1 MIAAPRIRTRPIDAA
16 AAALPDSLHPVT
28 RRVLLARGITS
39 AGALDLGLRG
49 LHDPESLGGV
59 DGAAELLADAVC
71 ADRDIMIVGDFD
83 ADGATGTALAIKA
96 LRSFGARQVR
106 FRVPNRF
113 EFGYGLTPGLVET
126 LAEDPPD
133 LLMTVDSGICCNP
146 GIGRARELGITVV
159 VTDHHLP
166 GEHLPKADAI
176 VNPNIPGD
184 DFPSKALAGVGVV
197 FYLMS
202 AVRGRL
208 RERGWF
214 GGQRREPN
222 LARFLDLVALGT
234 IADLVPLDHN
244 NRILARQGIERIRR
258 GVASPGLL
266 ALLRL
271 GKRDYRNL
279 VASDLAFAV
288 APRLN
293 AAGRLEDMGV
303 GIRCLLAEDPNEA
316 MALAG
321 QLDELNRSRRSM
333 QESMQEEAMGK
344 LRRIVDELAQGPL
357 PNSIC
362 LHDPAWHQGIV
373 GLVASRIKDAV
384 YRPTV
389 VFAPENEG
397 ADMLKG
403 SARSIRGLHI
413 RDVLARVDARHPG
426 MISAFGGHAMAAGL
440 TLPLANLDAFH
451 LALTES
457 VDEYLGGDS
466 LEAEILTDGELAGR
480 DINLDLAA
488 QIRDLGPWG
497 QKFPEPLFDG
507 TFEVRDHRVVG
518 GAHLKMVLRPLDG
531 HEPVD
536 AIAFGTLPE
545 DLPGGNS
552 ARFLYRLDVN
562 HFRGAR
568 TCQLIVEH
576 VVRAGGEG
584 GAGAGR
590 R

>member
-1 MIAAPRIRTRPIDAA
+1 M
-16 AAALPDSLHPVT
+16 PDSLHPVT

-234 IADLVPLDHN
+234 IADLVP
-244 NRILARQGIERIRR
+244 
-258 GVASPGLL
+258 PG
-266 ALLRL
+266 
-271 GKRDYRNL
+271 
-279 VASDLAFAV
+279 
-288 APRLN
+288 
-293 AAGRLEDMGV
+293 
-303 GIRCLLAEDPNEA
+303 
-316 MALAG
+316 
-321 QLDELNRSRRSM
+321 
-333 QESMQEEAMGK
+333 
-344 LRRIVDELAQGPL
+344 
-357 PNSIC
+357 
-362 LHDPAWHQGIV
+362 H
-373 GLVASRIKDAV
+373 
-384 YRPTV
+384 
-389 VFAPENEG
+389 
-397 ADMLKG
+397 
-403 SARSIRGLHI
+403 
-413 RDVLARVDARHPG
+413 
-426 MISAFGGHAMAAGL
+426 
-440 TLPLANLDAFH
+440 
-451 LALTES
+451 
-457 VDEYLGGDS
+457 
-466 LEAEILTDGELAGR
+466 
-480 DINLDLAA
+480 
-488 QIRDLGPWG
+488 
-497 QKFPEPLFDG
+497 
-507 TFEVRDHRVVG
+507 
-518 GAHLKMVLRPLDG
+518 
-531 HEPVD
+531 
-536 AIAFGTLPE
+536 
-545 DLPGGNS
+545 
-552 ARFLYRLDVN
+552 
-562 HFRGAR
+562 
-568 TCQLIVEH
+568 
-576 VVRAGGEG
+576 
-584 GAGAGR
+584 
-590 R
+590 